1 MIKLTIK
8 KTITKIPDFNNIE
21 FIFYFKLNNCTFIS
35 LKINM
40 YQIYNLIILLAT
52 QILKLLALFSPKMKL
67 FVEGRKSV
75 FETLKN
81 NIQEFDKT
89 IWFHAASLGEYE
101 QGLPVIE
108 KVKDKYPQHK
118 IVLTFFSPSGYEVRK
133 NNTVAD
139 VTVYLPLDTISN
151 AKQFLDLVHPEKVFF
166 IKYEFWP
173 NYLTELK
180 KRSISTYLISGIFRE
195 KQHFFKW
202 YGGFYRKA
210 LHTFDYFFVQNESSK
225 TLLKSIGFTN
235 VKVSGDTRF
244 DRVVTIL
251 EKDNSLDYIAQFKN
265 NQTTIVIG
273 SSWPKDEEL
282 LVNFINQATD
292 NVKFIIA
299 PHNINHNQILN
310 LKSKISK
317 KTLLFSEKEEML
329 KQVQHDNLEDF
340 QVFIIDTIG
349 ILTKI
354 YSYADIAYVGGGFG
368 NPGVHN
374 VLEPATFGIPIVM
387 GPNYSHFAEA
397 TALVGLGGCISI
409 KDTNSLMETFN
420 LLLQNE
426 DERLEKGHICST
438 FVQMNKGATEQILN
452 NIS

>member
-1 MIKLTIK
+1 ML
-8 KTITKIPDFNNIE
+8 F
-21 FIFYFKLNNCTFIS
+21 
-35 LKINM
+35 
-40 YQIYNLIILLAT
+40 IYNLVVLFAAQILQLLAF
-52 QILKLLALFSPKMKL
+52 FSPKMKL

-75 FETLKN
+75 FSTLK
-81 NIQEFDKT
+81 DK
-89 IWFHAASLGEYE
+89 IHPDDKVFWFHAASLGEYE

-108 KVKDKYPQHK
+108 KVKEQFLHHK
-118 IVLTFFSPSGYEVRK
+118 IVVTFFSPSGYEVRK
-133 NNTVAD
+133 NNTIAD
-139 VTVYLPLDTISN
+139 ATIYLPLDSKAN

-173 NYLTELK
+173 NYLHELK
-180 KRSISTYLISGIFRE
+180 QRNISTYLISGIFRE
-195 KQHFFKW
+195 KQVFFKW
-202 YGGFYRKA
+202 FGGFYRKA
-210 LHTFDYFFVQNESSK
+210 LKTFDYFFVQNEKSK
-225 TLLKSIGFTN
+225 ILLQSIGFTN

-244 DRVVTIL
+244 DRVVAIL
-251 EKDNSLDYIAQFKN
+251 EKDNTLDFIEQFKN

-282 LVNFINQATD
+282 LVNFINQAAD

-299 PHNINHNQILN
+299 PHNIKSEQIQN
-310 LKSKISK
+310 LQQSITKSTI
-317 KTLLFSEKEEML
+317 LFSEKEN
-329 KQVQHDNLEDF
+329 QNVSNF

-374 VLEPATFGIPIVM
+374 ILEPATFGIPIVI

-397 TALVGLGGCISI
+397 TALVGLEGCISV
-409 KDTNSLMETFN
+409 KNQSELNEAFD

-426 DERLEKGHICST
+426 DERFEKGHICST
-438 FVQMNKGATEQILN
+438 FVQMNKGATKSILK
-452 NIS
+452 SVL